1 MVGFFLRKNLFFFFF
16 RLCDFD
22 MDVVKMFEQK
32 EATEC
37 SDVQKNS
44 LAVRKFPSY
53 GWSREREARIK
64 ATLQQEKR
72 AVSCPP
78 TTQIMHTVDF
88 PRFELSGLS
97 ETAPKEI
104 EGNANALNLEMFA
117 ELIKLAFLGWFVS
130 KIKLLRKLSEPSDLD
145 PRKSPSSSRAGSVY
159 SGSKKP
165 LNGKVSVKVALD
177 QDLAIMND
185 LADYLKELRK
195 LNHIIDQIDEEHSN
209 DADLNEVL
217 KTAKK
222 IEKASVSGN
231 DLLFI

>member
-1 MVGFFLRKNLFFFFF
+1 MTKTKKRKNGGVFFYIEISVLFFF

-104 EGNANALNLEMFA
+104 EGNA
-117 ELIKLAFLGWFVS
+117 K
-130 KIKLLRKLSEPSDLD
+130 
-145 PRKSPSSSRAGSVY
+145 
-159 SGSKKP
+159 
-165 LNGKVSVKVALD
+165 
-177 QDLAIMND
+177 
-185 LADYLKELRK
+185 
-195 LNHIIDQIDEEHSN
+195 
-209 DADLNEVL
+209 
-217 KTAKK
+217 
-222 IEKASVSGN
+222 
-231 DLLFI
+231 

>member
-1 MVGFFLRKNLFFFFF
+1 MVGFFHRNLFFFFF

-22 MDVVKMFEQK
+22 MDVVKMFEEK
-32 EATEC
+32 ETTEC

-104 EGNANALNLEMFA
+104 EGKANALNLEMFA
-117 ELIKLAFLGWFVS
+117 ET
-130 KIKLLRKLSEPSDLD
+130 
-145 PRKSPSSSRAGSVY
+145 
-159 SGSKKP
+159 
-165 LNGKVSVKVALD
+165 
-177 QDLAIMND
+177 
-185 LADYLKELRK
+185 
-195 LNHIIDQIDEEHSN
+195 H
-209 DADLNEVL
+209 
-217 KTAKK
+217 
-222 IEKASVSGN
+222 
-231 DLLFI
+231 

>member
-1 MVGFFLRKNLFFFFF
+1 
-16 RLCDFD
+16 
-22 MDVVKMFEQK
+22 MFEEK
-32 EATEC
+32 ETTEC

-104 EGNANALNLEMFA
+104 EGNA
-117 ELIKLAFLGWFVS
+117 K
-130 KIKLLRKLSEPSDLD
+130 
-145 PRKSPSSSRAGSVY
+145 
-159 SGSKKP
+159 
-165 LNGKVSVKVALD
+165 
-177 QDLAIMND
+177 
-185 LADYLKELRK
+185 
-195 LNHIIDQIDEEHSN
+195 
-209 DADLNEVL
+209 
-217 KTAKK
+217 
-222 IEKASVSGN
+222 
-231 DLLFI
+231 

>member
-1 MVGFFLRKNLFFFFF
+1 MVVIEEDDAASVIDVTEMSSRYGDSEKSKKKSYYQEILFSFF

-32 EATEC
+32 ETTEC
-37 SDVQKNS
+37 SDIQKNS

-104 EGNANALNLEMFA
+104 EGNA
-117 ELIKLAFLGWFVS
+117 K
-130 KIKLLRKLSEPSDLD
+130 
-145 PRKSPSSSRAGSVY
+145 
-159 SGSKKP
+159 
-165 LNGKVSVKVALD
+165 
-177 QDLAIMND
+177 
-185 LADYLKELRK
+185 
-195 LNHIIDQIDEEHSN
+195 
-209 DADLNEVL
+209 
-217 KTAKK
+217 
-222 IEKASVSGN
+222 
-231 DLLFI
+231 